1 MLALLAERQLDQQ
14 ILQYAVPSQES
25 EIPVSESVTQLYE
38 QACQLELEGRLAD
51 AEARYCYLLS
61 LDPEH
66 IDSLDNLG
74 NLHLAA
80 GRVAEARECYERAVA
95 ADPSHLTSR
104 ANLGNALLKQSEHA
118 LAAEH
123 FGAALQLDPRCRA
136 AHAGL
141 SFARAALGDAESAAH
156 HRREAFAGRAIV
168 TTTHRGESQPIAVLE
183 LVSTQGGN
191 LRSDPYLGGNLF
203 HRILVATEF
212 FEPGTP
218 LPPHQLVF
226 NAIGEADIASQAL
239 EGAMRLVAETRAP
252 VINPPAAVRAMG
264 RCNIATRLGVLPGVR
279 TARTVL
285 LPREQLASSEAGQL
299 LASHGLQLPLLLR
312 TPGAHGGEH
321 FLHVR
326 SLQALPRILDELP
339 GAELLAMEFL
349 DSRSPDG
356 KYRKYRVMMIDG
368 KLFPL
373 HLAISHGWK
382 TQYFSADMAENPD
395 HREED
400 AAFLTDMDGVLGP
413 TPIDALQRIAQTLGL
428 DYGGID
434 FSVSSSGEILVFE
447 ANATMIVPIPDADPR
462 WDYRRAPVKAI
473 FTAVREMLQNRA
485 IPHAGGNGN

>member
-1 MLALLAERQLDQQ
+1 MNEQNLHHAPTA
-14 ILQYAVPSQES
+14 QEHG
-25 EIPVSESVTQLYE
+25 IPESDSIAPLYE

-51 AEARYCYLLS
+51 AEARYRHLLS
-61 LDPEH
+61 LDPAH

-95 ADPSHLTSR
+95 ADASHITSR
-104 ANLGNALLKQSEHA
+104 ASLGNALLKQGEHA

-123 FGAALQLDPRCRA
+123 FAAALQLDPRCRA

-141 SFARAALGDAESAAH
+141 SFALAALGDAESAAH

-203 HRILVATEF
+203 HRILVAAEF
-212 FEPGTP
+212 FDPGTP

-226 NAIGEADIASQAL
+226 NSVGEADIAAEAL
-239 EGAMRLVAETRAP
+239 EGAARLVAETSAP
-252 VINPPAAVRAMG
+252 VINPPAAVRATG

-279 TARTVL
+279 TACTVL
-285 LPREQLASSEAGQL
+285 LPREQLASAEAGQV
-299 LASHGLQLPLLLR
+299 LASHGLEFPLLLR
-312 TPGAHGGEH
+312 SPGAHGGEH

-339 GAELLAMEFL
+339 GSELLAIEFL

-356 KYRKYRVMMIDG
+356 KYRKYRVMMVGG

-373 HLAISHGWK
+373 HLAISHSWK
-382 TQYFSADMAENPD
+382 IHCFSADMAEND
-395 HREED
+395 IHREED
-400 AAFLTDMDGVLGP
+400 AAFLADMPGVLGAEA
-413 TPIDALQRIAQTLGL
+413 IDALERICHTLGL
-428 DYGGID
+428 DYAGID
-434 FSVSSSGEILVFE
+434 FALGSSGEILVFE
-447 ANATMIVPIPDADPR
+447 ANATMTVPMPDADPR
-462 WDYRRAPVKAI
+462 WDYRRAPVQAI
-473 FTAVREMLQNRA
+473 FTAVREMLRTRA
-485 IPHAGGNGN
+485 IPLQGTNGN